1 MIDRSRYLSLCRE
14 CAMIRERGT
23 FGVPEHV
30 PARLRV
36 VCRGIE
42 YYPQGYELTFRSD
55 GTGHPVAIL
64 HDLKANSILRTQ
76 LKDVTAKVDYNE
88 ESGAEN

>member
-1 MIDRSRYLSLCRE
+1 
-14 CAMIRERGT
+14 MIRERGT

-30 PARLRV
+30 PAQLRV
-36 VCRGIE
+36 AYRGIE

-55 GTGHPVAIL
+55 GTVNHVAIL

-76 LKDVTAKVDYNE
+76 LKDVTAKVDCDE